1 MAYENGKERLP
12 GWSEQ
17 RSVPIDGVTAQVGVT
32 IASRWGALTGHGLV
46 RVNVL
51 MARSAGPFSR
61 EDASAAAGGEAVIAA
76 LQGENALLRSEITL
90 LVARI
95 AELERR
101 LGAEQQQQ
109 RQSRRPA
116 TG

>member
-1 MAYENGKERLP
+1 M
-12 GWSEQ
+12 
-17 RSVPIDGVTAQVGVT
+17 
-32 IASRWGALTGHGLV
+32 
-46 RVNVL
+46 L

-90 LVARI
+90 LMARI

-101 LGAEQQQQ
+101 LGLNSSNSGKAAVQ
-109 RQSRRPA
+109 RRAKEAGPRQEPA
-116 TG
+116 ATV